1 MVSTL
6 CHSRQQAEE
15 HMDLQVIDRPLDLPS
30 LSGVADAP
38 IVREGWLAYLARA
51 RRHQWIQR

>member
-15 HMDLQVIDRPLDLPS
+15 HMDLQVTDRPLDLPS
-30 LSGVADAP
+30 LSELQMHLSFEKVGLLILLEHV
-38 IVREGWLAYLARA
+38 GTSG
-51 RRHQWIQR
+51 